1 MLQALQHKYESV
13 QAALLMET
21 LIHKHGEAAWNKMA
35 DKEKQQQLRALTQE
49 VELLRRE
56 GG

>member
-1 MLQALQHKYESV
+1 
-13 QAALLMET
+13 MET